1 MSLRTMPD
9 NPGDQEVKDLLGQAK
24 RIAVVG
30 LSDKP
35 ERDSYRVARY
45 LQDHG
50 YEIIPVNPMAE
61 EILGQK
67 AYPDL
72 ASVPGPVDIVDVF
85 RRSDAVPEIA
95 EAAVKIK
102 PKALWLQLDVQSQ
115 KAADLAR
122 GEGILVVQNACL
134 KVEHHRLMS

>member
-1 MSLRTMPD
+1 MFD
-9 NPGDQEVKDLLGQAK
+9 NPGDQEVKDLLRQAQ

-35 ERDSYRVARY
+35 TRDSYRVARY
-45 LQDHG
+45 MQDHG
-50 YEIIPVNPMAE
+50 YEIIPVNPMVD

-72 ASVPGPVDIVDVF
+72 ASVPGQVDIVNVF

-102 PKALWLQLDVQSQ
+102 PKALWMQLDVQSQ
-115 KAADLAR
+115 KAADLLR
-122 GEGILVVQNACL
+122 GNGILVVQDACI
-134 KVEHHRLMS
+134 KVEHHRLSS

>member
-1 MSLRTMPD
+1 MSLRAMLD
-9 NPGDQEVKDLLGQAK
+9 NPSDQEVKQLLGQAK

-35 ERDSYRVARY
+35 ERDSFRVARY

-50 YEIIPVNPMAE
+50 YEIIPVNPRAD

-72 ASVPGPVDIVDVF
+72 ASVPVPVDVVNVF

-102 PKALWLQLDVQSQ
+102 PKALWMQLDVQSQ
-115 KAADLAR
+115 KAAELAR
-122 GEGILVVQNACL
+122 GNGIMVVQNACL
-134 KVEHHRLMS
+134 KIEHHRLMF

>member
-1 MSLRTMPD
+1 MLD
-9 NPGDQEVKDLLGQAK
+9 NPSDQEVKQLLGQAK

-35 ERDSYRVARY
+35 ERDSFRVARY

-50 YEIIPVNPMAE
+50 YEIIPVNPRAD

-72 ASVPGPVDIVDVF
+72 ASVPVPVDVVNVF

-102 PKALWLQLDVQSQ
+102 PKALWMQLDVQSQ
-115 KAADLAR
+115 KAAELAR
-122 GEGILVVQNACL
+122 GNGIMVVQNACL
-134 KVEHHRLMS
+134 KIEHHRLMF